1 MGHWSWLLPLWVQEK
16 WHPEV
21 KDKNYFEQII
31 AVSGLIVTRK
41 YCERTEN

>member
-16 WHPEV
+16 WHPEA